1 METYDFRNPDIQER
15 QEQFMQEVDNLT
27 NAEMEELIETFNT
40 IKANSKTKKAETS
53 ENYFNIAILPV
64 LKDFAELTSSILEIE
79 KDDNHII
86 TASFKNTRRMDI
98 TESCVCM
105 KMILNAA
112 SHITVD
118 REGEFT
124 TLTFIF
130 DCNLLSL

>member
-27 NAEMEELIETFNT
+27 NAEMEELIEAFNT

-86 TASFKNTRRMDI
+86 TASFKI
-98 TESCVCM
+98 QEEW
-105 KMILNAA
+105 ILQKVVFA
-112 SHITVD
+112 
-118 REGEFT
+118 
-124 TLTFIF
+124 
-130 DCNLLSL
+130 